1 MDCQIDE
8 NRTVLGD
15 SNKLCQLV
23 AILLDNA
30 MKYSNPGS
38 PIRVRMQGLSKREL
52 LPTVTSEGT
61 PLPPEKCKSIFER
74 FNRWIVPAGRKRLRA
89 EAGDCAKHCG

>member
-8 NRTVLGD
+8 NRTVLSD

-23 AILLDNA
+23 DILLDNA

-38 PIRVRMQGLSKREL
+38 PIRVRIQELSKRKL
-52 LPTVTSEGT
+52 LPTGTSEGT
-61 PLPPEKCKSIFER
+61 PLPPEKCNSIFKR
-74 FNRWIVPAGRKRLRA
+74 FNRSDRSRGQEKATG
-89 EAGDCAKHCG
+89 